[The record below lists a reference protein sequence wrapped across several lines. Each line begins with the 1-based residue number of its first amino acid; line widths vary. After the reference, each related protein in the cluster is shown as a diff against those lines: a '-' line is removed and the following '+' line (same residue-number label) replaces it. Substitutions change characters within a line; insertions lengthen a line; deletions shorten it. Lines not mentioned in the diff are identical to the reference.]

1 MISCRT
7 LARLLLG
14 YVEQE
19 LPGECCELVE
29 QHLASC
35 DQCVA
40 LADSYAIVLQL
51 VQRLQ
56 PVPVPAELLEALRI
70 AAGLDLPLA
79 ALHPPWPEP
88 Y

>member
-19 LPGECCELVE
+19 LPGEYRELVE

-35 DQCVA
+35 AQCVA
-40 LADSYAIVLQL
+40 LADSYTVVLQL
-51 VQRLQ
+51 VRQLQ
-56 PVPVPAELLEALRI
+56 PVPVPPELLEALRI
-70 AAGLDLPLA
+70 AAGLDLPFA
-79 ALHPPWPEP
+79 VLHPPWPEP
-88 Y
+88 C